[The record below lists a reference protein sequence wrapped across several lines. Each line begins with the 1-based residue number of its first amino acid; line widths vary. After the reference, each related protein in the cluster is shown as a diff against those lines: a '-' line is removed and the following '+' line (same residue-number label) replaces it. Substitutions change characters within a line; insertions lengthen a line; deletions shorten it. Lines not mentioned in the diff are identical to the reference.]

1 MFNKLL
7 PITIIASSMAFAVP
21 LSAQDLT
28 RAQKNAVRSA
38 NSYLEVSGFS
48 RVGLI
53 SQLSSEYG
61 NGYDVRDATV
71 AVDSLS
77 VDWNTQ
83 AVRSANSYLEMSGF
97 SCNSLIKQLSSEYA
111 DKYTQSQARY
121 GAQQAGAC

>member
-1 MFNKLL
+1 MIKIISTVISFIVL
-7 PITIIASSMAFAVP
+7 IASP

-38 NSYLEVSGFS
+38 NSYLETSGFS
-48 RVGLI
+48 RNGLI

-83 AVRSANSYLEMSGF
+83 AVRSANSYLEVSGF
-97 SCNSLIKQLSSEYA
+97 SCNALINQLSSEYGNE
-111 DKYTQSQARY
+111 YTQSQARY
-121 GAQQAGAC
+121 GAQQSGAC

>member
-1 MFNKLL
+1 MIKLIGMAFSIIVL
-7 PITIIASSMAFAVP
+7 IASP
-21 LSAQDLT
+21 CSAQELT
-28 RAQKNAVRSA
+28 RPQKNAVRSA
-38 NSYLEVSGFS
+38 NSYLEFSSFS
-48 RVGLI
+48 RNGLI
-53 SQLSSEYG
+53 FQLSSEYG
-61 NGYDVRDATV
+61 GGYDIRDATV

-83 AVRSANSYLEMSGF
+83 VVRSANSYLEMSGF

>member
-1 MFNKLL
+1 MIKLIGMAFSIIVL
-7 PITIIASSMAFAVP
+7 IASP
-21 LSAQDLT
+21 CSAEELT
-28 RAQKNAVRSA
+28 KPQKNAVRSA
-38 NSYLEVSGFS
+38 NSYLEMSGFS
-48 RVGLI
+48 RKGLI
-53 SQLSSEYG
+53 SQLSSEYVDD
-61 NGYDVRDATV
+61 YDVRDATV